1 METRTVV
8 AECIGTAML
17 VLFGVGSLVLAGD
30 YINALGIS
38 LAFGFTL
45 IAIAYAFGRIS
56 GCHINPAITLGVLL
70 AKRIDIRRAATYW
83 VAQLVGGII
92 GAAILFLLAKQV
104 PRLQTAGAFG
114 TNGYG
119 GRSPVGLG
127 AGGAFLA
134 EVLLTFL
141 LVFVFLTVTQ
151 KVALVGVEPIPV
163 GLAYT
168 AVNLIGIPLTWA
180 SVNPARSLGPAL
192 FAGGGALS
200 QLWLF
205 LVAPMVGGVLAAVV
219 HRFTHQRPVGQAQQ
233 EQAAEP
239 PRVGPWGRMRGGH
252 RPEAGGPEAK
262 GPEAA

>member
-8 AECIGTAML
+8 SEFTGTALL

-30 YINALGIS
+30 YINAVGIS
-38 LAFGFTL
+38 LTFGFL
-45 IAIAYAFGRIS
+45 FIAIAYAFGRIS
-56 GCHINPAITLGVLL
+56 GCHINPAVTLGMLL
-70 AKRIDIRRAATYW
+70 AGRIDVRRAAEYW
-83 VAQLVGGII
+83 IAQLVGGIV
-92 GAAILFLLAKQV
+92 GAAVLFLLAKQV
-104 PRLQTAGAFG
+104 PRLRTADAFG
-114 TNGYG
+114 SNGYG
-119 GRSPVGLG
+119 GRSPVGIG

-141 LVFVFLTVTQ
+141 LVFVFLTVTR
-151 KVALVGVEPIPV
+151 KPETVGVEPVPV
-163 GLAYT
+163 GLALA
-168 AVNLIGIPLTWA
+168 AVNLVGIPLTWT

-219 HRFTHQRPVGQAQQ
+219 HRFTHLHPAGQA
-233 EQAAEP
+233 EEERATEP
-239 PRVGPWGRMRGGH
+239 RPSPWGRMRGGR
-252 RPEAGGPEAK
+252 RPETGGPETR